1 MITTAA
7 VLQMPGLGVDV
18 ELRRTAA
25 DTDGEY
31 IEFDVVG
38 RARGFLAVEHVH
50 LNQTEHYEVIEG
62 VMRLRLD
69 GKEHLLGPG
78 DEMTTPPGTPHAQLA
93 GGEGEGRS
101 GLPAARRSSSNG
113 SPR

>member
-7 VLQMPGLGVDV
+7 VLQMPGLGVHV

-50 LNQTEHYEVIEG
+50 LHQTEHYEVIEG
-62 VMRLRLD
+62 VMRLRPERTLPAD
-69 GKEHLLGPG
+69 
-78 DEMTTPPGTPHAQLA
+78 TPSARILPSSA
-93 GGEGEGRS
+93 GGSQSWR
-101 GLPAARRSSSNG
+101 AAESRRCAATES
-113 SPR
+113 